1 MDPQIDSVKLAVL
14 EEKCDGIKQITSR
27 IEDAIEKLSEVN
39 SNVSRM
45 LAVHEERIS
54 NQEETDSVLFV
65 KIDKLRDKVDS
76 DYDSAVSRIQK
87 LERKVWIGI
96 GVLMCL
102 NFIFSAPRIFTAL
115 LTPDGYEVII
125 PGKD

>member
-1 MDPQIDSVKLAVL
+1 MDQSENVKLAVL
-14 EEKCDGIKQITSR
+14 EEKYDGIKQITSR

-65 KIDKLRDKVDS
+65 KIDKLRDKVDG
-76 DYDSAVSRIQK
+76 DCDGLRGRIQI

-96 GVLMCL
+96 GVVMCF
-102 NFIFSAPRIFTAL
+102 NFIFSAPRIFATL
-115 LTPDGYEVII
+115 LTPEAYEVII
-125 PGKD
+125 PRQN